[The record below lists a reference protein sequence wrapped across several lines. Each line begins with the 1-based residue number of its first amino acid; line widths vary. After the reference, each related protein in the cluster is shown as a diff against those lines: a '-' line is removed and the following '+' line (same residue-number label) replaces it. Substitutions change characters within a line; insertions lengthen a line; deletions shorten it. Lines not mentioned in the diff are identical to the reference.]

1 MKKKK
6 TTMRKRLPVIALA
19 LAMLPLSACGS
30 QNATTQEAPAPAQ
43 ETPAPTQEVQPEMN
57 RDELPSD
64 MLQGVYNE
72 LTADYSAYGEFKRY
86 YVKYSEELGEDRFTV
101 TLDSSSEYVESGSWS
116 FVDEGNALT
125 TTIANDDYTGMGLV
139 LNVVDAVALYNG
151 MNSGLAVSYVNG
163 LGTLGVN
170 NDAFSMT
177 ENADGTITF
186 RIGAGGAWDMKE
198 LDQMVIT
205 EDTLYADPLGEDY
218 VNQTAA
224 VGNVQRWHGG
234 LLYHAFL

>member
-86 YVKYSEELGEDRFTV
+86 YDEYMPDVKYSEELGEDRFTV

-116 FVDEGNALT
+116 TRGTPLPPPLPT
-125 TTIANDDYTGMGLV
+125 MITPGWGLC
-139 LNVVDAVALYNG
+139 
-151 MNSGLAVSYVNG
+151 
-163 LGTLGVN
+163 
-170 NDAFSMT
+170 
-177 ENADGTITF
+177 
-186 RIGAGGAWDMKE
+186 
-198 LDQMVIT
+198 
-205 EDTLYADPLGEDY
+205 
-218 VNQTAA
+218 
-224 VGNVQRWHGG
+224 
-234 LLYHAFL
+234 